1 MFPVLEESVPIVQI
15 QRPPSRKLSQANI
28 RSQNH
33 LLAIENIYKELTKTV
48 LELANKQYEK
58 CILINCLCMALDR
71 LCISA
76 LAILFTKITTQ
87 IIDLLK
93 CVILIEP
100 GNCPF

>member
-48 LELANKQYEK
+48 LELANKPQYEK
-58 CILINCLCMALDR
+58 CILINCLLYGLWSIMHLRIANFEC
-71 LCISA
+71 
-76 LAILFTKITTQ
+76 
-87 IIDLLK
+87 
-93 CVILIEP
+93 
-100 GNCPF
+100 

>member
-48 LELANKQYEK
+48 LELAMH
-58 CILINCLCMALDR
+58 IN
-71 LCISA
+71 
-76 LAILFTKITTQ
+76 
-87 IIDLLK
+87 
-93 CVILIEP
+93 
-100 GNCPF
+100 